1 MFQEKYAVLFSVLQG
16 RKEGLFHLNKKNHV
30 CLDFLALDSDRV
42 ILIYN
47 CLDILKNLSVNVSF
61 SMEL

>member
-1 MFQEKYAVLFSVLQG
+1 VFQEKYTVLLSVLQR
-16 RKEGLFHLNKKNHV
+16 RKEGLFHLNKENHV
-30 CLDFLALDSDRV
+30 CLDFLALDSNGV

-47 CLDILKNLSVNVSF
+47 CLVILKNVPVNVPF

>member
-1 MFQEKYAVLFSVLQG
+1 MFQEKYTVLFSVLQG
-16 RKEGLFHLNKKNHV
+16 QKEVFFHLNKENRV
-30 CLDFLALDSDRV
+30 CLDFFALDSNGV

-47 CLDILKNLSVNVSF
+47 CLVILKNVSVSVPF